1 MAKNRNTSLSV
12 EDQKTVGGT
21 NGSVEGDES
30 NEPIESTE
38 STNDATTREAT
49 PLNSSGT
56 VIPPPVR
63 KPGRQPGSIAALPF
77 PWDVTR
83 EEVLIQAIY
92 NHSEGNACSLTSDTL
107 YAVLKDHEAFK
118 SSPVTLTL
126 NHVKDRYKQLVE
138 RMKAISE
145 PFPVLARNPHT
156 RARTTKLDA
165 EGIKAIR
172 DAILGTRQPLSAG
185 EVGGDAAYFPE

>member
-1 MAKNRNTSLSV
+1 MAKRDRDKRNDAGDTQY
-12 EDQKTVGGT
+12 EGKTETEGG
-21 NGSVEGDES
+21 ES
-30 NEPIESTE
+30 NEGSHEPIAAPA
-38 STNDATTREAT
+38 DII
-49 PLNSSGT
+49 PT
-56 VIPPPVR
+56 VPPVR

-92 NHSEGNACSLTSDTL
+92 NHSEGNACSLTADTL
-107 YAVLKDHEAFK
+107 YAALKDHEAFT
-118 SSPVTLTL
+118 SSPVPLTL
-126 NHVKDRYKQLVE
+126 GHTKDRYKQLCK
-138 RMKAISE
+138 RMEAISE

-172 DAILGTRQPLSAG
+172 DAIYGVRQPLSAG
-185 EVGGDAAYFPE
+185 EVGGDVDHSA

>member
-1 MAKNRNTSLSV
+1 MAKRDRDKRNDVGDT
-12 EDQKTVGGT
+12 QYGGKTETEGG
-21 NGSVEGDES
+21 ES
-30 NEPIESTE
+30 NESITPEEGSHEPIAAPA
-38 STNDATTREAT
+38 D
-49 PLNSSGT
+49 
-56 VIPPPVR
+56 VIPTVPPVR

-107 YAVLKDHEAFK
+107 YALLKDHEAFT

-126 NHVKDRYKQLVE
+126 SHVKDRYKQLCK
-138 RMKAISE
+138 RMEAISE

-172 DAILGTRQPLSAG
+172 DAILGTRQPLTPD
-185 EVGGDAAYFPE
+185 EVGGDADHSV